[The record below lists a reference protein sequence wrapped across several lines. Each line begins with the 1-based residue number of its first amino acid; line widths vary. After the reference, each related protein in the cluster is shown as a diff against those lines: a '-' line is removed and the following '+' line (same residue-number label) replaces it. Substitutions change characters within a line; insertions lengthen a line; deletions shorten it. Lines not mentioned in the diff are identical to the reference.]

1 MLSMDLLGPW
11 DTTQRG
17 SIPLLLRSW
26 ILAMV
31 LPSHTEACNTISLEL
46 SIPALTLRPVFL
58 TWDLE
63 TPKEPLDR
71 IQRSVNLEG
80 GIIYQSI
87 SLNSTQLKF
96 NIFLN
101 YVGNKSIVVLDVS
114 DCINNKNI
122 TDIFLFIS
130 AVTGILK
137 YHLHLLFRKF
147 GNC

>member
-1 MLSMDLLGPW
+1 M
-11 DTTQRG
+11 
-17 SIPLLLRSW
+17 
-26 ILAMV
+26 
-31 LPSHTEACNTISLEL
+31 
-46 SIPALTLRPVFL
+46 
-58 TWDLE
+58 
-63 TPKEPLDR
+63 
-71 IQRSVNLEG
+71 NLEG
-80 GIIYQSI
+80 GIIYRSI

-137 YHLHLLFRKF
+137 
-147 GNC
+147 